1 MIGQEILK
9 LIEQEI
15 LKLIDARIAE
25 ILNPVVEIVTSNPIP
40 TLASPY
46 SAGYDLQANL
56 YGIQEKFL
64 TNAEVCRREDGTIE
78 SIVIHSGGHALIPT
92 GIYTAFPGMYR
103 VEIVPRS
110 GLALKSR
117 ITITNSP
124 GTIEGD
130 YKNEWGVIIDNEGPE
145 DFIIKQGD
153 RICQAIFSLIVRPTF
168 VRKSSVD
175 KLSGSDRG
183 GGFGHSGVNGVAVVK
198 E

>member
-1 MIGQEILK
+1 M
-9 LIEQEI
+9 IEQEI

-25 ILNPVVEIVTSNPIP
+25 ILNPVVEIVTSNLIP

-64 TNAEVCRREDGTIE
+64 TNAEVRRHEDGTTE

-103 VEIVPRS
+103 AEIVPRS

-153 RICQAIFSLIVRPTF
+153 RICQVIFSLIVRPTF
-168 VRKSSVD
+168 VWKSSVD

-183 GGFGHSGVNGVAVVK
+183 GGFGHSGVNGVAMVK